1 MPLTAAQTTAFFE
14 HAAQM
19 GIPNATVVQLQ
30 AKGIGSVDDLVD
42 FDKDT
47 IEQIAANLRRP
58 AGRVPDPNPAAAAG
72 STVPT
77 PPFVF
82 RAKSQQRLINAP
94 KLVRYYDTVGR
105 NTTAG
110 NLQWTPVMKNFSEQW
125 KAMEDKKKSGDEPEI
140 PKINKA
146 LPVIKWTEAF
156 RDYLH
161 QSIGVRTI
169 PLACVIRPEAQVPLI
184 GNQAP
189 GNPHSFEHEAIETE
203 LIARASH
210 GHPLFRE
217 DNAAVYYIGTP
228 EGLINIFHV
237 PHTYS

>member
-1 MPLTAAQTTAFFE
+1 MPLTAAQTTVFFE

-19 GIPNATVVQLQ
+19 GIPNAKVVQLQ
-30 AKGIGSVDDLVD
+30 AEGIGSVDDLVD

-72 STVPT
+72 FTVPT

-82 RAKSQQRLINAP
+82 GAKSQQRLITAA

-125 KAMEDKKKSGDEPEI
+125 KAMEDKKKGGDEPEI
-140 PKINKA
+140 PKITKA

-161 QSIGVRTI
+161 YASWEDSRYSKGERTMKVKVKS
-169 PLACVIRPEAQVPLI
+169 CC
-184 GNQAP
+184 
-189 GNPHSFEHEAIETE
+189 
-203 LIARASH
+203 
-210 GHPLFRE
+210 
-217 DNAAVYYIGTP
+217 
-228 EGLINIFHV
+228 
-237 PHTYS
+237 